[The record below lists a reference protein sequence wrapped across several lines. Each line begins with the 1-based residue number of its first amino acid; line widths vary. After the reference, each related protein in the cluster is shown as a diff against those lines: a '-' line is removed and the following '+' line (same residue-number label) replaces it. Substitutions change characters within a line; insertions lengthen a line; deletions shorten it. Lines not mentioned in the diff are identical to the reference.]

1 MRKNEYFEI
10 ALFLKFQM
18 PPFLKMF
25 DGKSSHPIGL
35 MSLAIETNRFKFQK
49 NFFHQL
55 RKD

>member
-1 MRKNEYFEI
+1 MRKKEYFEI